1 MHWASCLVLP
11 LSSASQSCPCDRM
24 ERSDVYDGSEASC
37 LKPEREED
45 LVDFSALISDLV
57 SLHAKLLVETRAGIL
72 YDGMRCWSIY
82 TLSVFGRLSK
92 TLSTIPKVRA
102 S

>member
-1 MHWASCLVLP
+1 
-11 LSSASQSCPCDRM
+11 M

-57 SLHAKLLVETRAGIL
+57 SLHAKLSVKVERGFYMMARDAGV
-72 YDGMRCWSIY
+72 SIHSPS
-82 TLSVFGRLSK
+82 LDVSPRLCPRSRK
-92 TLSTIPKVRA
+92 
-102 S
+102 